1 MTPKDLMKFTRPI
14 QAKFL
19 EISRLDLVASRHQG
33 NMRILHMGCV
43 DSGLLYERMKKKDLF
58 HLKLIERFG
67 QKLVYGIDYDKE
79 GIAFLRKAGVDN
91 LFFGDATRIDLEGR
105 FDIVFAG
112 EIIEHVPNPGQLLDN
127 IKHLLIDGG
136 ELIITTPNAYFY
148 WSFLFHVF
156 GYESIHP
163 DHNCVFSATSLQT
176 LLRKRGYHTIYVS
189 FGGERI
195 DFSKESDTSLVKFG
209 KSLIHWFDRA
219 PFFTVKNWFPQLG
232 PSLIVIARPADA
244 VPLNDSAGN

>member
-1 MTPKDLMKFTRPI
+1 MKFTRPL

-33 NMRILHMGCV
+33 SMRILHVGCV
-43 DSGLLYERMKKKDLF
+43 DSGLLYERLEKRDLF

-67 QKLVYGIDYDKE
+67 QKLVYGIDSDKA
-79 GIAFLRKAGVDN
+79 GIEFLQKAGVDN
-91 LFFGDATRIDLEGR
+91 LFLGDATSTVLEGR

-112 EIIEHVPNPGQLLDN
+112 EIIEHVPNPGQLLDS
-127 IKHLLIDGG
+127 IKHLLSDSG
-136 ELIITTPNAYFY
+136 ELIITTPNAHFY

-163 DHNCVFSATSLQT
+163 DHNCVFSVTSLQT
-176 LLRKRGYHTIYVS
+176 LLRKRGYHTIYTS

-195 DFSKESDTSLVKFG
+195 DFSKESDAPPVKFG
-209 KSLIHWFDRA
+209 KSLIHWLDRA
-219 PFFTVKNWFPQLG
+219 PFYIVKKWFPQLG
-232 PSLIVIARPADA
+232 PSLVFIARPADTI
-244 VPLNDSAGN
+244 PLSDSIVNN

>member
-1 MTPKDLMKFTRPI
+1 MEDLVKFTRPLR
-14 QAKFL
+14 AKFL
-19 EISRLDLVASRHQG
+19 NMSRLDLVASRHKA
-33 NMRILHMGCV
+33 NMRILHMGCA
-43 DSGLLYERMKKKDLF
+43 DSGLFYERMKKKDLF

-67 QKLVYGIDYDKE
+67 QNLVYGIDYDKE
-79 GIAFLRKAGVDN
+79 GLALLRKAGVDN
-91 LFFGDATRIDLEGR
+91 LFFGDATSIDLQER

-148 WSFLFHVF
+148 WSFLFYVF

-163 DHNCVFSATSLQT
+163 DHNCVFSSTSLQT
-176 LLRKRGYHTIYVS
+176 LLTKRGYHAIYIC

-195 DFSKESDTSLVKFG
+195 DFTKESDTSLFKFS
-209 KSLIHWFDRA
+209 KSLIHWFDQA
-219 PFFTVKNWFPQLG
+219 PFFTVKKLFPQLG
-232 PSLIVIARPADA
+232 ASLIVIAKPADA
-244 VPLNDSAGN
+244 IPLNDSPKN